1 MTNKGRIFS
10 GVQPTGNLH
19 LGNYLGAIRNWV
31 ALQADYE
38 SVYCVVDLHAITV
51 PQDPAALRRSTRE
64 VTASLI
70 ASGIDPKT
78 SILFNQSQV
87 QEHTELA
94 WMFNCV
100 ARLGWLNRMTQFKEK
115 AGKNR
120 ENATV
125 GLYAYPTLMAAD
137 ILAYRATHVPVGEDQ
152 KQHLELTRDIAMA
165 FNSMFGTEY
174 FPQPE
179 PLIQG
184 TAARVMS
191 LRNGSSKMS
200 KSDESDYTR
209 INLTDDAD
217 LIAAKLKKAKTDPE
231 PLPSE
236 MDGLA
241 ERPEARNLVGIY
253 AGLSDRSEAEVLQEF
268 GGQGFG
274 AFKPALAELAISVI
288 APISEKMNALLADEA
303 QIDQILAEGA
313 DRARAMT
320 RPILQDVKEIM
331 GFVGR

>member
-1 MTNKGRIFS
+1 
-10 GVQPTGNLH
+10 
-19 LGNYLGAIRNWV
+19 
-31 ALQADYE
+31 
-38 SVYCVVDLHAITV
+38 
-51 PQDPAALRRSTRE
+51 
-64 VTASLI
+64 
-70 ASGIDPKT
+70 
-78 SILFNQSQV
+78 
-87 QEHTELA
+87 
-94 WMFNCV
+94 
-100 ARLGWLNRMTQFKEK
+100 
-115 AGKNR
+115 
-120 ENATV
+120 
-125 GLYAYPTLMAAD
+125 
-137 ILAYRATHVPVGEDQ
+137 
-152 KQHLELTRDIAMA
+152 
-165 FNSMFGTEY
+165 
-174 FPQPE
+174 
-179 PLIQG
+179 
-184 TAARVMS
+184 
-191 LRNGSSKMS
+191 MS
-200 KSDESDYTR
+200 KSAESDYTR

-236 MDGLA
+236 IEGLA